1 MLLNVHQ
8 FTARTIR
15 GDEKSFADYKG
26 QVLLIVN
33 TATKCGFAPQ
43 FKGLQ
48 DLHDTYKDQ
57 GFNVL
62 GFPCNQFKDQEPGND
77 AQVEQACQIN
87 FGVNFPLFSKIDV
100 NGADTHPLYR
110 HLKQQA
116 SGIFGSSI
124 KWNFT
129 KFLVDQE
136 GKVIKRFSPTTTPR
150 KIEKEI
156 QKLLAKSAVHA

>member
-1 MLLNVHQ
+1 MNVHQ

-15 GDEKSFADYKG
+15 GEEKSLDDYKG

-48 DLHDTYKDQ
+48 ELHDTYKDQ

-62 GFPCNQFKDQEPGND
+62 GFPCNQFKDQEPGSD
-77 AQVEQACQIN
+77 EQVEQACQIN

-116 SGIFGSSI
+116 SGLFGSGI

-136 GKVIKRFSPTTTPR
+136 GKVIKRFSPTTAPR

>member
-1 MLLNVHQ
+1 MNVYDFH
-8 FTARTIR
+8 ARTIR
-15 GDEKSFADYKG
+15 GEDQALSDYRG

-48 DLHDTYKDQ
+48 VLHDKYKGQ
-57 GFNVL
+57 GFSVL
-62 GFPCNQFKDQEPGND
+62 GFPCNQFKEQEPGSD
-77 AQVEQACQIN
+77 AQVEQACQLN
-87 FGVNFPLFSKIDV
+87 FGVDFPLFAKIDV

-116 SGIFGSSI
+116 SGILGSSI

-136 GKVIKRFSPTTTPR
+136 GRVIKRFSPTTTPS
-150 KIEKEI
+150 KIEDYI
-156 QKLLAKSAVHA
+156 RKLLDKSAARV

>member
-1 MLLNVHQ
+1 MNVHQ